1 MSELP
6 AAIIPPG
13 AAPSKRPIP
22 NTRIGDRPLVKWTII
37 GLTAS
42 TASVLLLLPLAIIFS
57 AAFAG
62 GVELYA
68 SKVIEPDT
76 LHAVWLT
83 VLTALVAVPVNT
95 VFGIAAAWA
104 ITRFQFPGRRF
115 LIVLIELPFSISPIV
130 AGVAYLFVF
139 GTQGLFGPWL
149 EEHGIRIMFAVPG
162 IFLVSMFVTCPYV
175 ARELIT
181 VMSSRDET
189 DELAAVSLGASGFQT
204 FFRVTLPNMKLAL
217 LYGVLLCN
225 ARVMGEF
232 GAVSIVSGSIRGR
245 TNTLP
250 LQIELLFNDYN
261 TLAAFA
267 AATLL
272 TTLALVTLVL
282 KLIIERRR

>member
-6 AAIIPPG
+6 SGLVPP
-13 AAPSKRPIP
+13 AAPSERLVPS
-22 NTRIGDRPLVKWTII
+22 TRIGDRPLVKWTII

-42 TASVLLLLPLAIIFS
+42 IASSLILLPLAVIFS
-57 AAFAG
+57 AAFSG
-62 GVELYA
+62 GVELYV

-139 GTQGLFGPWL
+139 GTQGLVGPWF
-149 EEHGIRIMFAVPG
+149 EAQGIKIMFAAPG

-181 VMSSRDET
+181 IMSSRDVT

-204 FFRVTLPNMKLAL
+204 FFRVTLPNIKIAL

-261 TLAAFA
+261 TVAAFA

-282 KLIIERRR
+282 KLIIEHRR